1 MTPLV
6 MTPCRIRRAP
16 AAVVGIALGTIPS
29 EVKAKLLG
37 TRAEPIGILRLSFTQ
52 RANLILHL
60 SFSRAPRPPCG
71 CKLHETNLLNIY
83 QNSNKRR
90 IMPPPAKSR
99 VTGVKNKKQ
108 SAKAQKERAKPAAP
122 EEPPAPASLIPLDL
136 QQTLLNIFKN
146 SFAERLQSDIQPLLQ
161 EVKGHLFN
169 RDFGAAFGKDE
180 YLEAYAAR
188 WSPSRALGYLD
199 VLVEL
204 KGILKLDEKLAGP
217 RDGENAELGSCKI
230 VCLGGGAGA
239 EIVTLGGL
247 QKMMGIANEEEG
259 KPKGKQIHAVALDIA
274 DWTRVVDQLS
284 QHITSPPPI
293 SKYASAAVKAANV
306 PLIDPSD
313 LKTTFHQ
320 HDVLNTELPT
330 LKSLLGGAHLVT
342 LMFTLNELYTA
353 SVALTQKFLL
363 NMTSILESGAML
375 LVVDSPGSY
384 STIKLN
390 GAEKNYP
397 MKWLLDHTLLQDT
410 SGGKEVEPVRLWE
423 KVHED
428 ESRWFRLEESLQFPI
443 ELENMRM
450 QLHLYRKL

>member
-1 MTPLV
+1 
-6 MTPCRIRRAP
+6 
-16 AAVVGIALGTIPS
+16 
-29 EVKAKLLG
+29 
-37 TRAEPIGILRLSFTQ
+37 
-52 RANLILHL
+52 
-60 SFSRAPRPPCG
+60 
-71 CKLHETNLLNIY
+71 
-83 QNSNKRR
+83 
-90 IMPPPAKSR
+90 MPPPAKSR

-108 SAKAQKERAKPAAP
+108 SAKAQKERAKPAAA
-122 EEPPAPASLIPLDL
+122 EETSAPASLIPLDL
-136 QQTLLNIFKN
+136 QQTLLNVFKN

-169 RDFGAAFGKDE
+169 RDFGAAFGSDE

-199 VLVEL
+199 VLLEL
-204 KGILKLDEKLAGP
+204 KGILKLEEKLAGP

-247 QKMMGIANEEEG
+247 QKMMEIANEEEG
-259 KPKGKQIHAVALDIA
+259 KPKGMQVHAVALDIA

-306 PLIDPSD
+306 SLIDPSD
-313 LKTTFHQ
+313 LKTTFRQ
-320 HDVLNTELPT
+320 HDVLNMDLPT
-330 LKSLLGGAHLVT
+330 MKSLLSGTHLVT

-384 STIKLN
+384 STIHLN

-423 KVHED
+423 KIHED
-428 ESRWFRLEESLQFPI
+428 ESRWFRLDESLQFPI